1 MTLEPY
7 FVKLFNKRW
16 YVLVKFPE
24 PTGKLFTLA
33 LDRIVS
39 LDVLEDKYVYDKDF
53 DSAAWFRNCY
63 GIVRDDDV
71 PVEKIVIRAFGK

>member
-1 MTLEPY
+1 M
-7 FVKLFNKRW
+7 K
-16 YVLVKFPE
+16 
-24 PTGKLFTLA
+24 
-33 LDRIVS
+33 
-39 LDVLEDKYVYDKDF
+39 